1 MARSSKSKTPRLS
14 FEANHALNQA
24 SEPFFGIEMAIERLE
39 EPDLVALAAEARRRA
54 LDSHRELYAAVAAFA
69 DANLAI
75 LAARRSPDGIWY
87 ACLDVIKWEPNQH
100 TGQGIAS
107 YSERCEGR
115 DVAVDAARRLLVTH
129 VTEFSEETTVDA
141 RVLTE
146 LELISGNGERQGVD

>member
-1 MARSSKSKTPRLS
+1 M
-14 FEANHALNQA
+14 
-24 SEPFFGIEMAIERLE
+24 
-39 EPDLVALAAEARRRA
+39 
-54 LDSHRELYAAVAAFA
+54 AAFA

-87 ACLDVIKWEPNQH
+87 ACLDVIKWESNQH

-115 DVAVDAARRLLVTH
+115 EATIDAARRLLVTH
-129 VTEFSEETTVDA
+129 VRELSDETTVDA

-146 LELISGNGERQGVD
+146 LEWVADNGERQDVRRVANWTFDRCTECCLRVD